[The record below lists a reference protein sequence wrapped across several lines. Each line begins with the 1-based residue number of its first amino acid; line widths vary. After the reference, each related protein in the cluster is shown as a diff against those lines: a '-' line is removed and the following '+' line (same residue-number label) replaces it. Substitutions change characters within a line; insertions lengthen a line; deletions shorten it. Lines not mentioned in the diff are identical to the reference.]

1 MSNSKLTVPQA
12 EILRR
17 LAAGDTLISD
27 GGRYVWAST
36 VPAAT
41 IRALR
46 DRGLIVGDSNFSD
59 ASYTITDN
67 GRAAI
72 AQETAGK
79 ETAT

>member
-1 MSNSKLTVPQA
+1 MKHKLTVPQA

-17 LAAGDTLISD
+17 LDAGDMIIKD

-36 VPAAT
+36 IPAAT

-59 ASYTITDN
+59 ASYTITDA
-67 GRAAI
+67 GRKAI
-72 AQETAGK
+72 EGTENERG
-79 ETAT
+79 